1 MLIVLYG
8 SNGINMI
15 AEDETAGSSF
25 FYYYFFGNSCFL
37 TPIKKVLNSYSAIG
51 CA

>member
-15 AEDETAGSSF
+15 AEDETAGGSF
-25 FYYYFFGNSCFL
+25 FIATFSGILVS
-37 TPIKKVLNSYSAIG
+37 
-51 CA
+51 